1 MQKGKPTASSV
12 SGVSGINKPGS
23 SSKIIRPSR
32 PESRPS
38 GLAAKSS
45 KIIPAAVSPA
55 PIQNNNALKATPAAH
70 KGMSLGIKYAILTAL
85 TVSLA
90 VILLVII
97 SYRSSSKVIDENI
110 TEAGVRFVQGLATF
124 KFSYWQSADKDTL
137 ELLASRKGNE
147 IGLNVPSI
155 LNLVITDRE
164 LRPLAGI
171 DQRVINLR
179 SARELPPVTSENIRL
194 LEGEYQEAIT
204 GKWVRTRLFI
214 KKIVEPDL
222 RSPGYVNLFL
232 DARKIDEQLSDLLV
246 SFILPAILSILIAGI
261 IGFFMA
267 RWVTMPVKV
276 LMEDMAIVSAGDLTH
291 KSRVTSMDEVG
302 VLASS
307 FDKMTDSLKVAHQRE
322 LETKALEHELNIA
335 REIQYN
341 LLPKEIPTIPGYEIA
356 ARYFPCFEVSGD
368 YYDIMQLDNDNLGII
383 VADVS
388 GKGVPASMIMTMA
401 RSLIR
406 MESERNLS
414 SADTLKKVNRI
425 LARDL
430 RRGMFVTAMYCILN
444 IRTGMLKVSSA
455 GHNPLV
461 VWRNDQKRHELF
473 NPNGIALGFDRG
485 PVFDRT
491 IKEESILMNPGDFVV
506 SFTDG
511 VTESMDENDEE
522 LGGDRFYKLV
532 GDMHKLEPQR
542 FIDAVMK
549 HLEEYKGQAAQH
561 DDITLVCIKRTG
573 IAAPVAPP
581 AALLNEPKPPAI

>member
-1 MQKGKPTASSV
+1 MIKGKQTSSV
-12 SGVSGINKPGS
+12 SQSNLAKSGS
-23 SSKIIRPSR
+23 SSKIVRPA
-32 PESRPS
+32 
-38 GLAAKSS
+38 GKGS
-45 KIIPAAVSPA
+45 KIMPAVGSPA
-55 PIQNNNALKATPAAH
+55 QNENTSKATH
-70 KGMSLGIKYAILTAL
+70 KGMSLGIKYAMLTAL

-90 VILLVII
+90 VVLLVVI
-97 SYRSSSKVIDENI
+97 SYKSASKVIDENI
-110 TEAGVRFVQGLATF
+110 TEAGVRYVQGLATF
-124 KFSYWQSADKDTL
+124 DFSYWKSDNKNTIALIGSTKGDTL
-137 ELLASRKGNE
+137 
-147 IGLNVPSI
+147 GLNVPSI
-155 LNLVITDRE
+155 LNIVITDLE
-164 LRPLAGI
+164 KRPLAGI
-171 DQRVINLR
+171 DQSATSLR
-179 SARELPPVTSENIRL
+179 GSKELPLVTSESIKL
-194 LEGEYQEAIT
+194 MEGEYQDST
-204 GKWVRTRLFI
+204 GRWVRTRLFI
-214 KKIVEPDL
+214 KKIIDSDL
-222 RSPGYVNLFL
+222 KGQGYVILFL
-232 DARKIDEQLSDLLV
+232 DARKIDEQLSDLLA

-261 IGFFMA
+261 VGFFMA

-276 LMEDMAIVSAGDLTH
+276 LMEDMAIVSAGDLAH
-291 KSRVTSMDEVG
+291 KSRVDSADEVG

-307 FDKMTDSLKVAHQRE
+307 FDKMTDSLKMAHQRE

-341 LLPKEIPTIPGYEIA
+341 LLPKELPSISGYDIA

-401 RSLIR
+401 RSLVR

-414 SADTLKKVNRI
+414 TADTLKKVNRI

-491 IKEESILMNPGDFVV
+491 IKEESIMINPGDFVV

-522 LGGDRFYKLV
+522 LGGERFYKLV

-549 HLEEYKGQAAQH
+549 HLEEYKGQAPQH

-573 IAAPVAPP
+573 IAAPAAVTAP
-581 AALLNEPKPPAI
+581 LDKPEAI

>member
-1 MQKGKPTASSV
+1 MIKGKTSSSV
-12 SGVSGINKPGS
+12 SGASGINKPGS
-23 SSKIIRPSR
+23 SSKIIRPA
-32 PESRPS
+32 
-38 GLAAKSS
+38 GKGS
-45 KIIPAAVSPA
+45 KIMPASANPA
-55 PIQNNNALKATPAAH
+55 PNESALKATPVTH
-70 KGMSLGIKYAILTAL
+70 KGMSLGIKYALLTAL

-90 VILLVII
+90 VVLLVII
-97 SYRSSSKVIDENI
+97 VYNLFSKVMDESI
-110 TEAGVRFVQGLATF
+110 TEAGVRFVQGFATF
-124 KFSYWQSADKDTL
+124 DSSYWKSANKDTI
-137 ELLASRKGNE
+137 ELLATTKGSE
-147 IGLNVPSI
+147 IGLKVPSI
-155 LNLVITDRE
+155 LNLVITD
-164 LRPLAGI
+164 LDKRPLAGI
-171 DQRVINLR
+171 DTRAISLR
-179 SARELPPVTSENIRL
+179 GPRELPPVTSENIVIM
-194 LEGEYQEAIT
+194 EGEYQEAVT
-204 GKWVRTRLFI
+204 GRWVRTRLFI
-214 KKIVEPDL
+214 KKIVGPDL
-222 RSPGYVNLFL
+222 RGQGYVNLFL
-232 DARKIDEQLSDLLV
+232 DARQIDEQLSNLLKV
-246 SFILPAILSILIAGI
+246 SILLAILVIVLGGI
-261 IGFFMA
+261 VGFFMA
-267 RWVTMPVKV
+267 RWVTRPVQV
-276 LMEDMAIVSAGDLTH
+276 LMEDMAIVSNGDLTH
-291 KSRVTSMDEVG
+291 KSRVDSADEVG

-307 FDKMTDSLKVAHQRE
+307 FDKMTDSLKMAHQRE
-322 LETKALEHELNIA
+322 LETKALEHELNLA

-341 LLPKEIPTIPGYEIA
+341 LLPKEIPTIPGYDIA

-368 YYDIMQLDNDNLGII
+368 YYDIMQLDDDNLGII

-388 GKGVPASMIMTMA
+388 GKGVGASMIMTMT

-414 SADTLKKVNRI
+414 TADTLKKVNRI

-522 LGGDRFYKLV
+522 LGGERFYKFV

-549 HLEEYKGQAAQH
+549 HLDEYKGQASQH

-573 IAAPVAPP
+573 VAAPVAP
-581 AALLNEPKPPAI
+581 L